1 MVSGSND
8 DAAGDAKGVQ
18 GGTTMEVSGHP
29 MIYSATMAQAV
40 AEAYIQVFGA
50 PRKKK
55 VQEMAWLDAGSIAP
69 WLLLNPLPTVVINNE
84 KTAWLVTGID
94 HNEHTG
100 KAELTMVEIL
110 EPLYG
115 QDYGMGLI

>member
-1 MVSGSND
+1 M
-8 DAAGDAKGVQ
+8 
-18 GGTTMEVSGHP
+18 
-29 MIYSATMAQAV
+29 
-40 AEAYIQVFGA
+40 
-50 PRKKK
+50 
-55 VQEMAWLDAGSIAP
+55 
-69 WLLLNPLPTVVINNE
+69 NPLPTVVINNE